1 MVTIQ
6 LANPTGNSRV
16 DECLRAYIA
25 LIEVVFPRRM
35 RAYYLLGSYADNT
48 AVPTSDVDLFV
59 VSKEPFD
66 PAEHELYGHIA
77 HQCSLLAGVLFQT
90 GVVDEAHLGG
100 LPGLATSRLFV
111 YGEDVGDRI
120 PPLQPG
126 DSVRKS
132 LSSAV
137 HVLCEVHDQSPPL
150 AVPLTYPD
158 PEGEFFGYERNG
170 MPAPGGWNGPGTK
183 KLINAVSMAAGALV
197 AIHSGQAVVRRS
209 DCVTMYRIHVGDVW
223 SDFIELVCAFRTPET
238 GYAMP
243 VDGDNRK
250 RLRRLCAEMPAFENQ
265 FFKQYREYLLAQLD
279 SLDDVQKR
287 WAVEQLAAVK
297 FAI

>member
-25 LIEVVFPRRM
+25 LIEAIFPRRM

-59 VSKEPFD
+59 VSKESLD
-66 PAEHELYGHIA
+66 SAEHGLYGHIA
-77 HQCSLLAGVLFQT
+77 HQCSLLAGILFQS

-100 LPGLATSRLFV
+100 LPDLAISRLFV
-111 YGEDVGDRI
+111 FGDDIGDRI
-120 PPLQPG
+120 PPLQPS
-126 DSVRKS
+126 DSARKA

-137 HVLCEVHDQSPPL
+137 HVLCELHDQPPPL
-150 AVPLTYPD
+150 AVPLPYPD

-197 AIHSGQAVVRRS
+197 AIQSGQAVMRRS
-209 DCVTMYRIHVGDVW
+209 DCVAMYRIQVGDVW
-223 SDFIELVCAFRTPET
+223 SDFVEQVCAFRTPDT

-243 VDGDNRK
+243 VDGDQRK
-250 RLRRLCAEMPAFENQ
+250 RLRRLCAEMPAFENH
-265 FFKQYREYLLAQLD
+265 FFRNYREYLLAQVD

-297 FAI
+297 FPI

>member
-1 MVTIQ
+1 MVTIH

-16 DECLRAYIA
+16 DECLRAFIA
-25 LIEVVFPRRM
+25 LIEVVFPQRM

-59 VSKEPFD
+59 VSKEPLN
-66 PAEHELYGHIA
+66 PAEHELYGRIA
-77 HQCSLLAGVLFQT
+77 HQCSLLAGILFQT

-100 LPGLATSRLFV
+100 RPDLATSRLFV

-126 DSVRKS
+126 DSARKA

-137 HVLCEVHDQSPPL
+137 HVLCELHDQPPPL

-197 AIHSGQAVVRRS
+197 AIQCGQAVMRRS
-209 DCVTMYRIHVGDVW
+209 DCVAMYRSQVGDVW
-223 SDFIELVCAFRTPET
+223 SDFVEQVCAFRTPET

-243 VDGDNRK
+243 VDGDQRK
-250 RLRRLCAEMPAFENQ
+250 RLRRFCAEMPAFENHFLQ
-265 FFKQYREYLLAQLD
+265 RYGEYLLAQLD
-279 SLDDVQKR
+279 SRDDVQKR

-297 FAI
+297 LPS